1 MQTMEEKEFIHIAK
15 ELRER
20 AYVAS
25 QGMGADDALAEDVA
39 QEVMLRLW
47 QMHESLEV
55 KRLGNMASIM
65 ARNLTIDQRR
75 SVHAVSIE
83 EEHVSRFVDT
93 SEPMQRLEESEN
105 EEWLRQKL
113 KQLPRT
119 QQTILHLRQVERLT
133 HREIA
138 ERLGLQETSIS
149 TILARARKSL
159 LEEIKKKQRQ

>member
-25 QGMGADDALAEDVA
+25 QRMGADDALAEDVA

-75 SVHAVSIE
+75 RHHVE
-83 EEHVSRFVDT
+83 E
-93 SEPMQRLEESEN
+93 L
-105 EEWLRQKL
+105 
-113 KQLPRT
+113 
-119 QQTILHLRQVERLT
+119 QTRH
-133 HREIA
+133 
-138 ERLGLQETSIS
+138 
-149 TILARARKSL
+149 
-159 LEEIKKKQRQ
+159 